1 MDREGFYAP
10 SFREPFYV
18 LLASAFV
25 AAASGEIGILVESFV
40 FSALTLALFYFLA
53 TKLHGRNWA
62 LALLVPVVL
71 HHWLVLDA
79 PTGYRESAYS
89 FFLLAFVAAI
99 SLGGSR
105 LPSSILSGALAALLC
120 LIRLSALAIVL
131 PLLAIRLWPL
141 SGGDRRRYAAA
152 FGAVLLALVGPF
164 LYSNFRA
171 HGDPFYSVSF
181 HTQFWLRAEGLDQG
195 QGPVSLSRYF
205 TDFERA
211 GSLLWG
217 TILGLTVLPLRTFW
231 NGLAHFPLLGI
242 ATLAPGIVG
251 LLRGRDLY
259 LTAAYFGHLL
269 AFAYIQNFPSGE
281 MPRFVMPAFYL
292 LVLAIPN
299 ATRLRSTHA
308 PVDSANREGTVE
320 ELQRHGQSAD

>member
-1 MDREGFYAP
+1 
-10 SFREPFYV
+10 
-18 LLASAFV
+18 
-25 AAASGEIGILVESFV
+25 
-40 FSALTLALFYFLA
+40 
-53 TKLHGRNWA
+53 
-62 LALLVPVVL
+62 
-71 HHWLVLDA
+71 VLDA

-105 LPSSILSGALAALLC
+105 LSSSVLSGSLGALLC

-131 PLLAIRLWPL
+131 PLLGVRLFWL
-141 SGGDRRRYAAA
+141 SGAERRRYAAS

-164 LYSNFRA
+164 LYSNLRA

-181 HTQFWLRAEGLDQG
+181 HTEFWLRAEGLDQG

-211 GSLLWG
+211 GSLVWG
-217 TILGLTVLPLRTFW
+217 SFLGLTVLPLRTFW
-231 NGLAHFPLLGI
+231 NGLAHFPLLGV
-242 ATLAPGIVG
+242 ATLVPGVVG
-251 LLRGRDLY
+251 LLRGRNLY

-292 LVLAIPN
+292 LVLAVPL
-299 ATRLRSTHA
+299 ARKPKPAGL
-308 PVDSANREGTVE
+308 
-320 ELQRHGQSAD
+320 